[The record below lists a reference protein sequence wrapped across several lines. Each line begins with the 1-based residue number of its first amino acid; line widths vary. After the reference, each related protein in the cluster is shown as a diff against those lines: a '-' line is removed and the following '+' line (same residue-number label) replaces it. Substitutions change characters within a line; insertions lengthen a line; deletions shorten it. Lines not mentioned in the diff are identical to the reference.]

1 MSSPLIVSL
10 GTSPWGKYEAP
21 GVAAPFDTLEKV
33 SPLLDVF
40 YSRGHRHIDTARIYG
55 YGTAEELLA
64 AAEEKHPSLVV
75 STKIFPTR
83 TTPLDPR
90 YEPYN
95 LNEHDLKLGL
105 ERSLTALKSEKVE
118 TYFLYDPDR
127 NVPLEETLVT
137 LDKLYKEGRFARW
150 GLIRHP
156 AWLVAR
162 IQELCSANGWV
173 KPTVY
178 QGIYNPFVRGVETE
192 VIPCIRH
199 YGMSFEAAQPLGSG
213 ILGGRYRKGFPDSE
227 HPKGGRFDPSHFIG
241 LHLRHRYWH
250 EPIFDALEMI
260 EQAAAKHGLTA
271 RECAIRWAHF
281 HSAIKPELGD
291 RLILGAADAQQL
303 SEVLD
308 FVEAGPLPEDVV
320 KAVDNSWQEAKIVN

>member
-1 MSSPLIVSL
+1 MSSPLTVSL

-21 GVAAPFDTLEKV
+21 GVTAPFDTLDKV
-33 SPLLDVF
+33 LPLLDEF
-40 YSRGHRHIDTARIYG
+40 YSRGHRHVDTARIYG

-64 AAEEKHPSLVV
+64 AAEAKHPGLIV

-95 LNEHDLKLGL
+95 LNEHDLNLGL
-105 ERSLTALKSEKVE
+105 ERSLAALKSEKVE

-127 NVPLEETLVT
+127 NVPLEETLAT
-137 LDKLYKEGRFARW
+137 LDKLYKEGRFTRW

-173 KPTVY
+173 KPAVY
-178 QGIYNPFVRGVETE
+178 QGIYNPFVRGVEAE

-260 EQAAAKHGLTA
+260 EQAGAKHGLTA

-303 SEVLD
+303 AEVLD

-320 KAVDNSWQEAKIVN
+320 KAIDDSWQKAKIVN